1 MQLCLT
7 FDTYSLPPEVM
18 NIVLEY
24 CEQAD
29 CLAVLHTCRSYH
41 EIAVPH
47 VYRKIVINTP
57 RQLRSFI
64 ATGQQAEF
72 DGESSKQEPLPGLLA
87 VAEPYL
93 CRSDRSAVLPHSL
106 FHLPRQEWLLS
117 SIFYED

>member
-1 MQLCLT
+1 MQLSLT
-7 FDTYSLPPEVM
+7 FDAYSLPPEVM

-47 VYRKIVINTP
+47 VYRQIVINTP

-72 DGESSKQEPLPGLLA
+72 DGKSNPLRASRGLA
-87 VAEPYL
+87 S
-93 CRSDRSAVLPHSL
+93 CR
-106 FHLPRQEWLLS
+106 
-117 SIFYED
+117 